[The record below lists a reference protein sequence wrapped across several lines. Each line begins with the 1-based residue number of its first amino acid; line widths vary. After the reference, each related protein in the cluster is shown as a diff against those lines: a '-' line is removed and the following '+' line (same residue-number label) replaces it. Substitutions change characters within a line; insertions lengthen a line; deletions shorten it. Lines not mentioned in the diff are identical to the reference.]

1 MRLRDC
7 LASMNVTC
15 VDDLLSMSRRSV
27 ALVCRHLDTTQA
39 INFKLS
45 LGLLDPFRQTT
56 KSMPSA
62 AAMQHSS
69 QHYNKKCIQHRSG
82 GGIAIDDRY
91 KTICCHHYHFHSLNE
106 NEEIDEGKRK
116 PG

>member
-27 ALVCRHLDTTQA
+27 ALVCRNLDTTQA

-45 LGLLDPFRQTT
+45 LGLLDKFRETT
-56 KSMPSA
+56 KSM
-62 AAMQHSS
+62 
-69 QHYNKKCIQHRSG
+69 HRSG

-116 PG
+116 PGYENV